1 MAPVPLKP
9 SRAVDMI
16 QRSPSGTADE
26 TELARR
32 VRLMSLERWGERRE
46 AVMVGQHES
55 IVALQDR
62 VQRFAQASGP
72 VLITGETGTG
82 KEIFARA
89 IYLLGARSKKPFVS
103 VNCAQYTESQLIA
116 SELFGHKRG
125 SFTGAFEEHRGVFSE
140 ADGGVVF
147 LDEVGELTLPAQAML
162 LRVLSEGELVP
173 VGDTRVRSVNVRV
186 IAATNRDLR
195 GLVAQ
200 GRFREDLLFRLRYM
214 QLHVPPLRDRGGDWR
229 LMLDHYTRRLNAD
242 TGQTRRFSERALERL
257 SVYAWPGN
265 VRELRA
271 VVETSH
277 SLCGGGG
284 VIERDAFE
292 DQLEGHATLAAA
304 AGGVSAFSAAAA
316 PAPAQ
321 GAAVSLVGRMTG
333 GAGTF
338 WDLVYEP
345 FMDRELN
352 RGEVRAVVEEGL
364 RRSNW
369 SYKRALQVFG
379 VGQDDYLKFM
389 DFLRHHRLKPER

>member
-1 MAPVPLKP
+1 
-9 SRAVDMI
+9 MI
-16 QRSPSGTADE
+16 QRSPSSHAEE

-32 VRLMSLERWGERRE
+32 VRLLSLERWGERRE
-46 AVMVGQHES
+46 TVLVGQHES
-55 IVALQDR
+55 IVSLQDR
-62 VQRFAQASGP
+62 VNRFAQAGGP

-89 IYLLGARSKKPFVS
+89 IYLLSARNKKPFFS

-125 SFTGAFEEHRGVFSE
+125 SFTGAFEDHRGVFTE

-147 LDEVGELTLPAQAML
+147 LDEVGELTMPAQAML

-195 GLVAQ
+195 ALVAQ
-200 GRFREDLLFRLRYM
+200 GRFREDLLYRLRYM
-214 QLHVPPLRDRGGDWR
+214 QLHIPPVRDRGGDWR
-229 LMLDHYTRRLNAD
+229 LMLGYYLGRLNAE
-242 TGQTRRFSERALERL
+242 TGQGRHFSDRALERL
-257 SVYAWPGN
+257 SVYPWPGN

-277 SLCGGGG
+277 SLCGAGG
-284 VIERDAFE
+284 VIEPGTFE
-292 DQLEGHATLAAA
+292 EQLEGVAPRTAESAEPAATVCAAL
-304 AGGVSAFSAAAA
+304 
-316 PAPAQ
+316 
-321 GAAVSLVGRMTG
+321 LVGRMSG
-333 GAGTF
+333 GSESF
-338 WDLVYEP
+338 WKLVYEP

-379 VGQDDYLKFM
+379 VDQDDYLKFM

>member
-1 MAPVPLKP
+1 
-9 SRAVDMI
+9 MI
-16 QRSPSGTADE
+16 QRSPSTGADE
-26 TELARR
+26 TDLARR
-32 VRLMSLERWGERRE
+32 VRLMSMERWGERRE
-46 AVMVGQHES
+46 TVLVGQHES
-55 IVALQDR
+55 IVGLQDR
-62 VQRFAQASGP
+62 VHRFAQAGGP

-89 IYLLGARSKKPFVS
+89 IYLLSTRSKKPFFS

-125 SFTGAFEEHRGVFSE
+125 SFTGAFEDHRGVFTE

-195 GLVAQ
+195 TLVAQ

-229 LMLDHYTRRLNAD
+229 LMLDYYVRRLNAD
-242 TGQTRRFSERALERL
+242 TGVERRFSERALDRL

-277 SLCGGGG
+277 SLCGGAG
-284 VIERDAFE
+284 VIEPGTFE
-292 DQLEGHATLAAA
+292 DQLEATEARPAVAAA
-304 AGGVSAFSAAAA
+304 LVSGGGAGVPVYAA
-316 PAPAQ
+316 PAPA
-321 GAAVSLVGRMTG
+321 AAASLVGRMSG

-345 FMDRELN
+345 VMDRELN

>member
-1 MAPVPLKP
+1 
-9 SRAVDMI
+9 MI
-16 QRSPSGTADE
+16 QRSPTATAVE

-32 VRLMSLERWGERRE
+32 VRLMSMERWGERRE
-46 AVMVGQHES
+46 TVLVGQHDS

-89 IYLLGARSKKPFVS
+89 IYLLSTRAKKPFFS
-103 VNCAQYTESQLIA
+103 VNCAQYTESQLVA

-125 SFTGAFEEHRGVFSE
+125 SFTGAFEEHRGVFTE

-147 LDEVGELTLPAQAML
+147 LDEVGELTMPAQAML

-195 GLVAQ
+195 TLVTQ

-214 QLHVPPLRDRGGDWR
+214 QLHVPPLRDRGSDWN
-229 LMLDHYTRRLNAD
+229 LMLDHYLRRLNAD
-242 TGQTRRFSERALERL
+242 TGQERSFSPRSLDRL
-257 SVYAWPGN
+257 SVYGWPGN

-277 SLCGGGG
+277 SLCGGAG
-284 VIERDAFE
+284 VIEPSTFE
-292 DQLEGHATLAAA
+292 EQLECTEVRTDAEPAGAEPRTAACAGTATAT
-304 AGGVSAFSAAAA
+304 
-316 PAPAQ
+316 
-321 GAAVSLVGRMTG
+321 SLVGRIAG
-333 GAGTF
+333 GGGTF

-352 RGEVRAVVEEGL
+352 RCEVRAVVEEGL

-379 VGQDDYLKFM
+379 IEQADYLKFM

>member
-1 MAPVPLKP
+1 
-9 SRAVDMI
+9 MI
-16 QRSPSGTADE
+16 QRSPLIGSDE

-32 VRLMSLERWGERRE
+32 VRLMSMERWGERRE
-46 AVMVGQHES
+46 TVLVGHHES
-55 IVALQDR
+55 ILALQER
-62 VQRFAQASGP
+62 VHRFAQAGGP

-89 IYLLGARSKKPFVS
+89 IYLLSARARKPFFS
-103 VNCAQYTESQLIA
+103 VNCAQYADSQLIA

-125 SFTGAFEEHRGVFSE
+125 SFTGAFEDHRGVFTE

-173 VGDTRVRSVNVRV
+173 VGDTRVRSVDVRV

-195 GLVAQ
+195 TLVTQ

-214 QLHVPPLRDRGGDWR
+214 QLHVPPLRDRGADWR
-229 LMLDHYTRRLNAD
+229 LMLDYYVRRLNAE
-242 TGQTRRFSERALERL
+242 TGTQRTFSERSLDRL
-257 SVYAWPGN
+257 SGYGWPGN

-277 SLCGGGG
+277 SLCAGSG
-284 VIERDAFE
+284 VIEPGTFE
-292 DQLEGHATLAAA
+292 EQLEASFVLPAPAASA
-304 AGGVSAFSAAAA
+304 AVPAPAFSAPAAQTAA
-316 PAPAQ
+316 P
-321 GAAVSLVGRMTG
+321 GAATQLVQRMVEG
-333 GAGTF
+333 GGSF
-338 WDLVYEP
+338 WELVHEP

-352 RGEVRAVVEEGL
+352 RGQVRAVVEEGL

>member
-1 MAPVPLKP
+1 
-9 SRAVDMI
+9 MI
-16 QRSPSGTADE
+16 QRSPTTSPEE

-32 VRLMSLERWGERRE
+32 VRLLSLERWGERRE
-46 AVMVGQHES
+46 TVLVGQHEC
-55 IVALQDR
+55 IVAMQDR

-89 IYLLGARSKKPFVS
+89 MYLLSGRNKKPFFS

-173 VGDTRVRSVNVRV
+173 VGDTRVRTVNVRV

-195 GLVAQ
+195 ALVAQ

-214 QLHVPPLRDRGGDWR
+214 QLHVPPLRDRGSDWR
-229 LMLDHYTRRLNAD
+229 LMLEYYLRRMNSES
-242 TGQTRRFSERALERL
+242 GQERRFSERALDRL
-257 SVYAWPGN
+257 SLYPWPGN

-277 SLCGGGG
+277 SLCPANGI
-284 VIERDAFE
+284 IEPGTFE
-292 DQLEGHATLAAA
+292 EQLEAVAPREDVEAVDLA
-304 AGGVSAFSAAAA
+304 
-316 PAPAQ
+316 
-321 GAAVSLVGRMTG
+321 GAAVRSPAATSSLVGRMTG

-379 VGQDDYLKFM
+379 VQQDDYLKFM

>member
-1 MAPVPLKP
+1 
-9 SRAVDMI
+9 MI
-16 QRSPSGTADE
+16 QRSPCSSPDE
-26 TELARR
+26 TDLARR
-32 VRLMSLERWGERRE
+32 VRLMSMERWGERRE
-46 AVMVGQHES
+46 TVLVGQHES

-62 VQRFAQASGP
+62 VHRFAQATGP

-89 IYLLGARSKKPFVS
+89 IYLLSTRAKKPFFS

-173 VGDTRVRSVNVRV
+173 VGDTRTRSVNVRV

-195 GLVAQ
+195 TLVSQ
-200 GRFREDLLFRLRYM
+200 GRFREDLLYRLRYM

-229 LMLDHYTRRLNAD
+229 I
-242 TGQTRRFSERALERL
+242 E
-257 SVYAWPGN
+257 PG
-265 VRELRA
+265 
-271 VVETSH
+271 T
-277 SLCGGGG
+277 
-284 VIERDAFE
+284 FE
-292 DQLEGHATLAAA
+292 EQLECAAYSSFAPPPA
-304 AGGVSAFSAAAA
+304 APAGAGVPVLQPSAAAT
-316 PAPAQ
+316 
-321 GAAVSLVGRMTG
+321 VLVGRMSE

-338 WDLVYEP
+338 WELVYEP

-352 RGEVRAVVEEGL
+352 RCEVRAVVEEGL

-379 VGQDDYLKFM
+379 VEQDDYLKFM

>member
-1 MAPVPLKP
+1 VFIFAT
-9 SRAVDMI
+9 RTGVDMI
-16 QRSPSGTADE
+16 QRSPAANADE

-32 VRLMSLERWGERRE
+32 VRLLSLERWGERRE
-46 AVMVGQHES
+46 TTLVGQHES
-55 IVALQDR
+55 MVALQER
-62 VQRFAQASGP
+62 VNRFAQAGGP
-72 VLITGETGTG
+72 VLVTGETGTG

-89 IYLLGARSKKPFVS
+89 IYLLGARNRKPFFS
-103 VNCAQYTESQLIA
+103 VNCAQYTESQLVA

-125 SFTGAFEEHRGVFSE
+125 SFTGAFEDHRGVFAE

-195 GLVAQ
+195 ALVAQ

-214 QLHVPPLRDRGGDWR
+214 QLHIPPLRDRGGDWR
-229 LMLDHYTRRLNAD
+229 LMLDHYLRRVNAD
-242 TGQTRRFSERALERL
+242 TGVQHHFSERSLDRL
-257 SVYAWPGN
+257 SLYSWPGN

-271 VVETSH
+271 VVETAH
-277 SLCGGGG
+277 SLCASGGA
-284 VIERDAFE
+284 IEPGCFE
-292 DQLEGHATLAAA
+292 EQLEGGQPHASLPAPA
-304 AGGVSAFSAAAA
+304 AGTGAA
-316 PAPAQ
+316 PAIP
-321 GAAVSLVGRMTG
+321 AVSAASTLVGRMTG
-333 GAGTF
+333 GTGTF
-338 WDLVYEP
+338 WDVVYGP

-369 SYKRALQVFG
+369 SYKRALEVFG
-379 VGQDDYLKFM
+379 VEQGDYLKFM

>member
-1 MAPVPLKP
+1 N
-9 SRAVDMI
+9 
-16 QRSPSGTADE
+16 
-26 TELARR
+26 
-32 VRLMSLERWGERRE
+32 
-46 AVMVGQHES
+46 
-55 IVALQDR
+55 
-62 VQRFAQASGP
+62 
-72 VLITGETGTG
+72 
-82 KEIFARA
+82 
-89 IYLLGARSKKPFVS
+89 KKPFFS

-125 SFTGAFEEHRGVFSE
+125 SFTGAFEEHRGVFTE

-195 GLVAQ
+195 ALVAQ
-200 GRFREDLLFRLRYM
+200 GKFREDLLFRLRYM
-214 QLHVPPLRDRGGDWR
+214 QLHVPPLRDRGADWR
-229 LMLDHYTRRLNAD
+229 LMVEHYLRRLNAD
-242 TGQTRRFSERALERL
+242 TGQDRRFSERALERL
-257 SVYAWPGN
+257 SVYPWPGN
-265 VRELRA
+265 VREVRA

-277 SLCGGGG
+277 SLCAHGG
-284 VIERDAFE
+284 VIEPATFEEQLECTDPRPDAFAGE
-292 DQLEGHATLAAA
+292 PAGHAAFASADAAVSAASPAAA
-304 AGGVSAFSAAAA
+304 T
-316 PAPAQ
+316 
-321 GAAVSLVGRMTG
+321 SLVGRMTG
-333 GAGTF
+333 GTETF
-338 WDLVYEP
+338 WNLVYEP

-379 VGQDDYLKFM
+379 VNQDDYLKFM

>member
-1 MAPVPLKP
+1 
-9 SRAVDMI
+9 MI
-16 QRSPSGTADE
+16 QRSPSPAADE
-26 TELARR
+26 TDLARR
-32 VRLMSLERWGERRE
+32 VRLMSMERWGERRE
-46 AVMVGQHES
+46 TVLVGQHES
-55 IVALQDR
+55 IVGLQDR
-62 VQRFAQASGP
+62 VHRFAQAGGP

-89 IYLLGARSKKPFVS
+89 IYLLSTRARKPFFS

-125 SFTGAFEEHRGVFSE
+125 SFTGAFEDHRGVFTE

-147 LDEVGELTLPAQAML
+147 LDEVGELTMPAQAML

-195 GLVAQ
+195 TLVAQ

-214 QLHVPPLRDRGGDWR
+214 QLHVPPLRDRGADWR
-229 LMLDHYTRRLNAD
+229 LMLDYYTRRLNAD
-242 TGQTRRFSERALERL
+242 TGQERRFSERSLERL
-257 SVYAWPGN
+257 SVYPWPGN
-265 VRELRA
+265 IRELRA

-277 SLCGGGG
+277 ALCGGGG
-284 VIERDAFE
+284 VIEPGNFE
-292 DQLEGHATLAAA
+292 EQLECTDARPAVAAA
-304 AGGVSAFSAAAA
+304 FAGGTESAGSPVYLA
-316 PAPAQ
+316 PAPA
-321 GAAVSLVGRMTG
+321 AAASLVGRMSG
-333 GAGTF
+333 GAETF
-338 WDLVYEP
+338 WNLVYEP

-352 RGEVRAVVEEGL
+352 RGEVKAVVEEGL

-369 SYKRALQVFG
+369 SYKRSLQVFG
-379 VGQDDYLKFM
+379 VQQDDYLKFM

>member
-1 MAPVPLKP
+1 
-9 SRAVDMI
+9 MI
-16 QRSPSGTADE
+16 QRSPASSAEE

-32 VRLMSLERWGERRE
+32 VRLLSLERWGERRE
-46 AVMVGQHES
+46 AVLVGQHES
-55 IVALQDR
+55 MVSLQDR
-62 VQRFAQASGP
+62 VSRFAQAGGP

-89 IYLLGARSKKPFVS
+89 IYLLSPRNKKPFFS

-125 SFTGAFEEHRGVFSE
+125 SFTGAFEEHRGVFTE

-195 GLVAQ
+195 TLVAQ
-200 GRFREDLLFRLRYM
+200 GKFREDLLFRLRYM

-229 LMLDHYTRRLNAD
+229 LMVDHYLRRLNAD
-242 TGQTRRFSERALERL
+242 TGQDRRFSERALERL
-257 SVYAWPGN
+257 AVYPWPGN
-265 VRELRA
+265 VREVRA

-277 SLCGGGG
+277 SLCPSAG
-284 VIERDAFE
+284 VIEPGTFE
-292 DQLEGHATLAAA
+292 EQLECTGPRPDAVAGEPAGRAAFASAGAAA
-304 AGGVSAFSAAAA
+304 SPAAAT
-316 PAPAQ
+316 
-321 GAAVSLVGRMTG
+321 SLVGRMTG
-333 GAGTF
+333 GTETF

-379 VGQDDYLKFM
+379 VNQDDYLKFM

>member
-1 MAPVPLKP
+1 
-9 SRAVDMI
+9 MI
-16 QRSPSGTADE
+16 QRSPGTGADE
-26 TELARR
+26 TDLARR
-32 VRLMSLERWGERRE
+32 VRLMSMERWGERRE
-46 AVMVGQHES
+46 TVLVGQHAS
-55 IVALQDR
+55 IVGLQER
-62 VQRFAQASGP
+62 VHRFAQATGP

-89 IYLLGARSKKPFVS
+89 IYLLSTRSKKPFFS

-125 SFTGAFEEHRGVFSE
+125 SFTGAFEDHRGVFSE

-147 LDEVGELTLPAQAML
+147 LDEVGELTLAAQAML

-195 GLVAQ
+195 TLVAQ

-214 QLHVPPLRDRGGDWR
+214 QLHVQPLRDRGSDWR
-229 LMLDHYTRRLNAD
+229 LMLDYYVRRLNAD
-242 TGQTRRFSERALERL
+242 TGVERRFSDRSLERL

-277 SLCGGGG
+277 SLCGSAGLMEPSTFEEQLEGGEVRPSAAVLVSGGGG
-284 VIERDAFE
+284 VVPVYA
-292 DQLEGHATLAAA
+292 APAAA
-304 AGGVSAFSAAAA
+304 AA
-316 PAPAQ
+316 
-321 GAAVSLVGRMTG
+321 SLVGRMSG
-333 GAGTF
+333 GVGTF

-369 SYKRALQVFG
+369 SYKRALPVFG
-379 VGQDDYLKFM
+379 VQPDDYLKFM

>member
-1 MAPVPLKP
+1 
-9 SRAVDMI
+9 MI
-16 QRSPSGTADE
+16 QRSPSTAAAE

-32 VRLMSLERWGERRE
+32 VRLMSMERWGERRE
-46 AVMVGQHES
+46 TVLVGQHES

-89 IYLLGARSKKPFVS
+89 IYLLSTRARKPFFS
-103 VNCAQYTESQLIA
+103 VNCAQYSESQLIA

-125 SFTGAFEEHRGVFSE
+125 SFTGAFEEHRGVFTE

-195 GLVAQ
+195 TLVTQ

-214 QLHVPPLRDRGGDWR
+214 QLHVPPLRDRGGDWN
-229 LMLDHYTRRLNAD
+229 LMLDHYLRRLNAD
-242 TGQTRRFSERALERL
+242 TGQERSFSGRSLDRL
-257 SVYAWPGN
+257 SVYGWPGN

-277 SLCGGGG
+277 SLCGGAG
-284 VIERDAFE
+284 VIEPSTFE
-292 DQLEGHATLAAA
+292 EQLECTEPRAD
-304 AGGVSAFSAAAA
+304 AA
-316 PAPAQ
+316 PAGTEAR
-321 GAAVSLVGRMTG
+321 AAVCAGTAMATSLVGRITG

-352 RGEVRAVVEEGL
+352 RCEVRAVVEEGL

-369 SYKRALQVFG
+369 SYKRALQVFAIE
-379 VGQDDYLKFM
+379 QADYLKFM

>member
-1 MAPVPLKP
+1 
-9 SRAVDMI
+9 MI
-16 QRSPSGTADE
+16 QRSPGSGIEE
-26 TELARR
+26 TDLARR
-32 VRLMSLERWGERRE
+32 IRLMSLERWGERRE
-46 AVMVGQHES
+46 TVLVGHHAS
-55 IVALQDR
+55 MLALQER
-62 VQRFAQASGP
+62 VQRFAEASGP

-82 KEIFARA
+82 KELFARA
-89 IYLLGARSKKPFVS
+89 MYLLSSRSRKPFFS

-125 SFTGAFEEHRGVFSE
+125 SFTGAFEDHRGVFTE

-173 VGDTRVRSVNVRV
+173 VGDTRVRHVDVRV

-195 GLVAQ
+195 ALVAQ

-229 LMLDHYTRRLNAD
+229 LMADHYVGRLNAA
-242 TGQTRRFSERALERL
+242 TGTARRFSEGALDRL
-257 SVYAWPGN
+257 SRYAWPGN

-277 SLCGGGG
+277 SLSIGGT
-284 VIERDAFE
+284 IEPSAFE
-292 DQLEGHATLAAA
+292 EQLECAALPAEARAGGSLVSSLVSVAPSTLAAE
-304 AGGVSAFSAAAA
+304 
-316 PAPAQ
+316 
-321 GAAVSLVGRMTG
+321 LVGRMAG
-333 GAGTF
+333 GGGNF
-338 WDLVYEP
+338 WELVYDP

-352 RGEVRAVVEEGL
+352 RCEVRSVVEEGL

-369 SYKRALQVFG
+369 SYKRALAVFG
-379 VGQDDYLKFM
+379 VAQDDYLKFM
-389 DFLRHHRLKPER
+389 DFLRHHRLKPDR